1 MITYVSVL
9 IHIYYSDIMKIIF
22 NVGGVNLDKIAL
34 ITDTTSDLRSDAMEK
49 YSINVL
55 PFRIIYSDREYLDNV
70 DITPQE
76 VYDNMKIEVPTSSL
90 PSMKDMEELFLRL
103 EEEGYTHAIAI
114 TLSTG
119 LSGIYNA
126 MKLTSDNHPGITTH
140 VCDSQSIA
148 LGEGL
153 IVTECGKLIQ
163 EGKSFEEVVEAIP
176 SIKKRI
182 HLYFVVGTL
191 EYLKKGGRIGK
202 VAGTIAE
209 LLNIKPIISFDE
221 DGKYCTVEKVR
232 GRKQSLNKL
241 IELTNNILDEKKC
254 KVYML
259 HGDALEETKQVMEK
273 ISKHPNAISTEFGGY
288 ISPVSGVHSGPG
300 LVGMVCIEEP

>member
-1 MITYVSVL
+1 M
-9 IHIYYSDIMKIIF
+9 
-22 NVGGVNLDKIAL
+22 NKIAL
-34 ITDTTSDLRSDAMEK
+34 ITDTTSDLSREVIEK
-49 YSINVL
+49 YNINVL

-70 DITPQE
+70 DITPEE
-76 VYDNMKIEVPTSSL
+76 VYKNMEKEVPTSSL
-90 PSMKDMEELFLRL
+90 PSMKDMEELFLKL
-103 EEEGYTHAIAI
+103 EEQGYTHAITI

-119 LSGIYNA
+119 LSGIFNA
-126 MKLTSDNHPGITTH
+126 IKLTSENHPAINTYN
-140 VCDSQSIA
+140 CDSQSIA

-153 IVTECGKLIQ
+153 IVSECGRLIE
-163 EGKSFEEVVEAIP
+163 EGKSFEEVVDAIP

-202 VAGTIAE
+202 VSGTIAE
-209 LLNIKPIISFDE
+209 LLNIKPIIAIDT
-221 DGKYCTVEKVR
+221 DGKYMTCEKVR

-254 KVYML
+254 KVYIV
-259 HGDALEETKQVMEK
+259 HGHAEEEAKKVMES
-273 ISKHPNAISTEFGGY
+273 ISSHPNIISIEFGGY

>member
-1 MITYVSVL
+1 L
-9 IHIYYSDIMKIIF
+9 
-22 NVGGVNLDKIAL
+22 NKIAL
-34 ITDTTSDLRSDAMEK
+34 ITDTTSDLRSDTVDK
-49 YSINVL
+49 YNINVL
-55 PFRIIYSDREYLDNV
+55 PFRIIYSDREYLDNI

-76 VYDNMKIEVPTSSL
+76 VYSNMKKEVPTSSL
-90 PSMKDMEELFLRL
+90 PSMKDMEELFLKL

-119 LSGIYNA
+119 LSGIFNA
-126 MKLTSDNHPGITTH
+126 MKLISENHPTITTH
-140 VCDSQSIA
+140 ICDSKSIA

-163 EGKSFEEVVEAIP
+163 EGKSFEDVVKAIP
-176 SIKKRI
+176 SIKNRI

-209 LLNIKPIISFDE
+209 LLNIKPIITFGD
-221 DGKYCTVEKVR
+221 DGKYITCEKVR

-241 IELTNNILDEKKC
+241 VELTSNILDKKKC
-254 KVYML
+254 KVYVV
-259 HGDALEETKQVMEK
+259 HGDALEESKKVMEK
-273 ISKHPNAISTEFGGY
+273 ISNHPNAISVEFGGY

>member
-1 MITYVSVL
+1 M
-9 IHIYYSDIMKIIF
+9 
-22 NVGGVNLDKIAL
+22 NKIAL
-34 ITDTTSDLRSDAMEK
+34 ITDTTSDLSREVIEK
-49 YSINVL
+49 YNINVL

-70 DITPQE
+70 DITSQE
-76 VYDNMKIEVPTSSL
+76 VYRNMEKEVPTSSL
-90 PSMKDMEELFLRL
+90 PSMKDMEELFLKL
-103 EEEGYTHAIAI
+103 EEDGYTHAITI

-119 LSGIYNA
+119 LSGIFNA
-126 MKLTSDNHPGITTH
+126 IKLTSENHPSIITH
-140 VCDSQSIA
+140 LCDSQSIA

-153 IVTECGKLIQ
+153 IVTECGRLIE

-191 EYLKKGGRIGK
+191 EYLKRGGRIGK
-202 VAGTIAE
+202 VSGTIAE
-209 LLNIKPIISFDE
+209 LLNIKPIIAIDT
-221 DGKYCTVEKVR
+221 DGKYITCEKVR

-241 IELTNNILDEKKC
+241 VELTNNILDKKRC
-254 KVYML
+254 KVYIV
-259 HGDALEETKQVMEK
+259 HGEAEEESKKVMES
-273 ISKHPNAISTEFGGY
+273 IRPHPNVISIEFAGY

>member
-1 MITYVSVL
+1 L
-9 IHIYYSDIMKIIF
+9 E
-22 NVGGVNLDKIAL
+22 KIAL
-34 ITDTTSDLRSDAMEK
+34 ITDTTSDLSREFIEK
-49 YSINVL
+49 YNINVL

-76 VYDNMKIEVPTSSL
+76 VYDNFATEVPTSSL
-90 PSMKDMEELFLRL
+90 PSMKDMEELFLKL
-103 EEEGYTHAIAI
+103 EEQGYTHAIAI

-126 MKLTSDNHPGITTH
+126 MKLTSENHPSIVTH

-163 EGKSFEEVVEAIP
+163 EGKSFEEIVEAIP

-202 VAGTIAE
+202 VSGTIAE
-209 LLNIKPIISFDE
+209 LLNIKPIIKVDT
-221 DGKYCTVEKVR
+221 DGKYVTCEKVR

-254 KVYML
+254 KIYML
-259 HGDALEETKQVMEK
+259 HGDALEESKKVMEMLRP
-273 ISKHPNAISTEFGGY
+273 HPNAISVEFAGC

>member
-1 MITYVSVL
+1 M
-9 IHIYYSDIMKIIF
+9 
-22 NVGGVNLDKIAL
+22 DKIAL
-34 ITDTTSDLRSDAMEK
+34 ITDTTSDLNREAVDK
-49 YSINVL
+49 YNINVL

-70 DITPQE
+70 DITSQE
-76 VYDNMKIEVPTSSL
+76 VYSNMEKEVPTSSL

-103 EEEGYTHAIAI
+103 EEQGYTHAIAV

-119 LSGIYNA
+119 LSGIFNA
-126 MKLTSDNHPGITTH
+126 MKLISENHPSIITH

-176 SIKKRI
+176 FIKKRI
-182 HLYFVVGTL
+182 HLYFLVGTL
-191 EYLKKGGRIGK
+191 EYLKRGGRIGK
-202 VAGTIAE
+202 VSGTIAE
-209 LLNIKPIISFDE
+209 LLNIKPIIAIDT
-221 DGKYCTVEKVR
+221 DGKYLTCEKVR

-241 IELTNNILDEKKC
+241 IELTNNILDKKKC
-254 KVYML
+254 KVYIV
-259 HGDALEETKQVMEK
+259 HGEAYDEAKKVMEI
-273 ISKHPNAISTEFGGY
+273 ISKHPNVISIEFGGY

>member
-1 MITYVSVL
+1 MI
-9 IHIYYSDIMKIIF
+9 IICDF
-22 NVGGVNLDKIAL
+22 GGDNLNKIAL
-34 ITDTTSDLRSDAMEK
+34 ITDTTSDLRSDVIEK
-49 YSINVL
+49 YNINVL
-55 PFRIIYSDREYLDNV
+55 PFRIIYSDREYLDNI

-76 VYDNMKIEVPTSSL
+76 VYNNMKIEVPTSSL
-90 PSMKDMEELFLRL
+90 PSMKDMEELFLKL
-103 EEEGYTHAIAI
+103 EEQGYTHAIAI

-126 MKLTSDNHPGITTH
+126 MKLISENHPSIITH
-140 VCDSQSIA
+140 ICDSQSIA

-163 EGKSFEEVVEAIP
+163 EGKTFEEVVNAIP

-209 LLNIKPIISFDE
+209 LLNIKPIISFDA
-221 DGKYCTVEKVR
+221 DGRYTTCEKVR

-241 IELTNNILDEKKC
+241 VELTNIILDKKKC
-254 KVYML
+254 RVYVM
-259 HGDALEETKQVMEK
+259 HGDALEESQKVMGK
-273 ISKHPNAISTEFGGY
+273 ISNHPNAISVEFGGY

>member
-1 MITYVSVL
+1 M
-9 IHIYYSDIMKIIF
+9 
-22 NVGGVNLDKIAL
+22 NKIAL
-34 ITDTTSDLRSDAMEK
+34 ITDTTSDLSKEFIEK
-49 YSINVL
+49 YNINVL

-70 DITPQE
+70 DITSQQ
-76 VYDNMKIEVPTSSL
+76 VYDNMAKEVPTSSL

-103 EEEGYTHAIAI
+103 EEEGYTHAIAV

-119 LSGIYNA
+119 LSGIFNA
-126 MKLTSDNHPGITTH
+126 IKLTSENHPSIITH

-153 IVTECGKLIQ
+153 IVTECGKLIE
-163 EGKSFEEVVEAIP
+163 EGKSFEEVVAAIP

-191 EYLKKGGRIGK
+191 EYLKRGGRIGK
-202 VAGTIAE
+202 VSGTIAE
-209 LLNIKPIISFDE
+209 LLNIKPIITVDT
-221 DGKYCTVEKVR
+221 DGKYVTTEKVR

-241 IELTNNILDEKKC
+241 VELTNNILDKKKC
-254 KVYML
+254 RVYIV
-259 HGDALEETKQVMEK
+259 HGDALEESKKVME
-273 ISKHPNAISTEFGGY
+273 IIRPHPNVISIEFGGC

-300 LVGMVCIEEP
+300 LVGMVCIEEA

>member
-1 MITYVSVL
+1 
-9 IHIYYSDIMKIIF
+9 
-22 NVGGVNLDKIAL
+22 LDKIAL
-34 ITDTTSDLRSDAMEK
+34 ITDTTSDLNREAVDK
-49 YSINVL
+49 YNINVL

-70 DITPQE
+70 DITSQE
-76 VYDNMKIEVPTSSL
+76 VYSNMEKEVPTSSL

-103 EEEGYTHAIAI
+103 EEQGYTHAIAV

-119 LSGIYNA
+119 LSGIFNA
-126 MKLTSDNHPGITTH
+126 MKLISENHPSIITH

-176 SIKKRI
+176 FIKKRI
-182 HLYFVVGTL
+182 HLYFLVGTL
-191 EYLKKGGRIGK
+191 EYLKRGGRIGK
-202 VAGTIAE
+202 VSGTIAE
-209 LLNIKPIISFDE
+209 LLNIKPIIAIDT
-221 DGKYCTVEKVR
+221 DGKYLTCEKVR

-241 IELTNNILDEKKC
+241 IELTNNILDKKKC
-254 KVYML
+254 KVYIV
-259 HGDALEETKQVMEK
+259 HGEAYDEAKKVMEI
-273 ISKHPNAISTEFGGY
+273 ISKHPNVISIEFGGY

>member
-1 MITYVSVL
+1 M
-9 IHIYYSDIMKIIF
+9 
-22 NVGGVNLDKIAL
+22 NKIAL
-34 ITDTTSDLRSDAMEK
+34 ITDTTSDLNKEVIEK
-49 YSINVL
+49 YNINVL

-76 VYDNMKIEVPTSSL
+76 VYDNMAKEVPTSSL

-119 LSGIYNA
+119 LSGIFNA
-126 MKLTSDNHPGITTH
+126 IKLTSENHPSIITH

-153 IVTECGKLIQ
+153 IVIECGKLIE
-163 EGKSFEEVVEAIP
+163 EGKSFEEVVAAIP
-176 SIKKRI
+176 SIKERI

-191 EYLKKGGRIGK
+191 EYLKRGGRIGK
-202 VAGTIAE
+202 VSGTIAE
-209 LLNIKPIISFDE
+209 LLNIKPIITVDT
-221 DGKYCTVEKVR
+221 DGKYVTSEKVR

-241 IELTNNILDEKKC
+241 VELTNNILDKKKC
-254 KVYML
+254 RVYVV
-259 HGDALEETKQVMEK
+259 HGDALEESKKVME
-273 ISKHPNAISTEFGGY
+273 IIRPHPNVISIEFGGC